1 MATTDK
7 EIIILLEKFG
17 LSTNAARA
25 YISLLQNNPATG
37 YEISK
42 DAGIPR
48 SAIYATLNRLE
59 KMGIVNSEGDSPKR
73 FVPLS
78 PYSLIE
84 HLQNLHEDQL
94 DGLKS
99 ALDKLDL
106 NEEAF
111 DFWHIHGYD
120 NLIYKMREV
129 INNAK
134 SSIIIN
140 VWNSEFKKVH
150 KELNAAHKRNIDII
164 VFSFSEISQP
174 IGTTVSYQLK
184 EEDIRQIWKP
194 KIVLVVDHKLTIMG
208 SASEQNGR
216 AIWTST
222 PAITKI
228 ASNYIVLD
236 ITLAGQRLDID
247 INPIVK
253 NIMQKDEFDLDR
265 LIDQVQGQSNP
276 TD

>member
-1 MATTDK
+1 MTNTDK
-7 EIIILLEKFG
+7 EIILLLEQFG
-17 LSTNAARA
+17 ISTNAARA
-25 YISLLQNNPATG
+25 YISLIQNNPATG

-59 KMGIVNSEGDSPKR
+59 KKGIVNSEGDSPKR
-73 FVPLS
+73 FIPLS

-84 HLQNLHEDQL
+84 HLKNLHDDQI
-94 DGLKS
+94 DGLKT

-111 DFWHIHGYD
+111 DFWHIHGYA
-120 NLIYKMREV
+120 NLIFKMREA

-140 VWNSEFKKVH
+140 VWNGEFKKVY
-150 KELNAAHKRNIDII
+150 KELQSAHERNIDII
-164 VFSFSEISQP
+164 VFSFSEISHP
-174 IGTTVSYQLK
+174 IGTTISYKLK
-184 EEDIRQIWKP
+184 EEDIQKIWKP
-194 KIVLVVDHKLTIMG
+194 KIVMVIDHKVTIMG
-208 SASEQNGR
+208 SASKHNGR
-216 AIWTST
+216 AIWTSN

-228 ASNYIVLD
+228 ASDYIVLD

-265 LIDQVQGQSNP
+265 LISQAQDPSGFIA
-276 TD
+276 